1 MIKHRISMKRLEL
14 MVAKSREELV
24 FHQDPLAEWEI
35 FHQVK
40 SGNTATVQ
48 QAWSGVDAKKL
59 GTLSR
64 KSPLRNMK
72 NLAICGITLAT
83 RAAIEGGLFWE
94 EAYTL
99 SDLYI
104 QSIEDLH
111 DVKEVDAAL
120 QEALLDF
127 TERVERS
134 KREHVTKPVATCQN
148 YIFNHLYEEL
158 RLTQLAELVNLAP
171 AYLSTLFKRET
182 GITISQYIQRERI
195 EEAKRLLMLTDS
207 SIAEISSRLNFY
219 DQTYFGKVFK
229 RHTGVTPNRYRQ
241 TYQLYY
247 A

>member
-1 MIKHRISMKRLEL
+1 MIKYRISMKRLEL
-14 MVAKSREELV
+14 MVAQNREELV
-24 FHQDPLAEWEI
+24 FHQDPLAEWEL

-40 SGNTATVQ
+40 NGNTARVS
-48 QAWSGVDAKKL
+48 QAWGVVARKL

-111 DVKEVDAAL
+111 DVEEVNAAF

-134 KREHVTKPVATCQN
+134 KRDHVSMPVAKCQN
-148 YIFNHLYEEL
+148 YIFNHLYEDL
-158 RLTQLAELVNLAP
+158 RLNQLAELVNLAP

-207 SIAEISSRLNFY
+207 TIAEISSRLNFY

-229 RHTGVTPNRYRQ
+229 KHTGMTPNRYRQ
-241 TYQLYY
+241 TYQLYHV
-247 A
+247 